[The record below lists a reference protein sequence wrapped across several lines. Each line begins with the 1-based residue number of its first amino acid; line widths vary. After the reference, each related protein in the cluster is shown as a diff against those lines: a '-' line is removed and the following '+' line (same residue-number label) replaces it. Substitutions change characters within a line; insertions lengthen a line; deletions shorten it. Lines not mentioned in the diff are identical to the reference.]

1 MTTLTLKPM
10 TRTYRNNGQHAE
22 QVYRYTVTGAIAK
35 ADNKPATECG
45 DCGNTQVKSAR
56 ATVCKGTD
64 IISYLAKDAAT
75 SYAYVIADCT
85 LAYIMSKPEY
95 IEFVKA
101 FATVTRESKANGGA
115 EKLRLKSESR
125 AMREWLEARV

>member
-1 MTTLTLKPM
+1 MTTLTLKPLN
-10 TRTYRNNGQHAE
+10 RTYRNNGQHAE
-22 QVYRYTVTGAIAK
+22 QVYRYTVTGEVVK
-35 ADNKPATECG
+35 ADNRPATECG

-64 IISYLAKDAAT
+64 IISYLAEDAAT

-95 IEFVKA
+95 VEFVKA

>member
-1 MTTLTLKPM
+1 MTTLTLKPL

-22 QVYRYTVTGAIAK
+22 QVYRYTVTGEIAK

-45 DCGNTQVKSAR
+45 DCGNTQIKSAR

-64 IISYLAKDAAT
+64 IISHVKSDAAT
-75 SYAYVIADCT
+75 SYAYVIADCS

-95 IEFVKA
+95 VEFVKT

-115 EKLRLKSESR
+115 EKLRLKSESK

>member
-1 MTTLTLKPM
+1 MTTLTLKPLA
-10 TRTYRNNGQHAE
+10 RTYRNNGQHAE
-22 QVYRYTVTGAIAK
+22 QVYRYTVTGEVVK
-35 ADNKPATECG
+35 ADNRPATECG

-75 SYAYVIADCT
+75 SYAYVITDCS

-95 IEFVKA
+95 IEFVKT